1 MVNKFL
7 SNQILFGYWN
17 IFHRLRG
24 QEELDRANFRL
35 KSTDTDDVRS
45 RKSSTG
51 NFLTR
56 RLKDIQFVFHNPTSG
71 PFIWVQYPTMYGAIA
86 LPPPRVFWTLNNVL
100 ESLFTRTVSVSV
112 TVSVKFTLCQWR
124 WTVWFC
130 RMGTEP
136 ILPIKRSVSIDTMI
150 NFDGDRDG
158 HGNGDGTCK

>member
-1 MVNKFL
+1 MVKKF
-7 SNQILFGYWN
+7 STNQILLGYWN

-86 LPPPRVFWTLNNVL
+86 LPPGGFGLWIMYWKACLHVL
-100 ESLFTRTVSVSV
+100 PPSPSLSPSN
-112 TVSVKFTLCQWR
+112 LHYA
-124 WTVWFC
+124 
-130 RMGTEP
+130 
-136 ILPIKRSVSIDTMI
+136 
-150 NFDGDRDG
+150 N
-158 HGNGDGTCK
+158 GNGLFDSAEWVQNPFCPSNGPSPLTKW